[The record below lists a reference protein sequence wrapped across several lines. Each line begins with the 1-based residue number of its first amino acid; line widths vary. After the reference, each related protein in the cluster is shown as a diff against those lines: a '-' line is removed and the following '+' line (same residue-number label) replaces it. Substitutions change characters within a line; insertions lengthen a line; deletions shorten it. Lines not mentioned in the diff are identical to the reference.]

1 MMRLL
6 SDIWEL
12 FFPRYC
18 VICGKRLLQ
27 GEEHLCLDCLCALP
41 RIRFYSL
48 GNNEMAKLLWGK
60 MPIERA
66 SAFLYYSKGGDVR
79 ELLYQLKYYGNQ
91 EIGHFLGRCMA
102 KELLSSGFF
111 DGIEGIVPVPLHDK
125 KRKSRGYN
133 QSELLSEGIS
143 YATNIPVWPNVLR
156 RKLYTETQ
164 TRKGNYERWNSVSDV
179 FECVADANFSGKHIL
194 LVDDVL
200 TTGATL
206 VACADAL
213 KGIAGMRISVLTLA
227 WAAES

>member
-1 MMRLL
+1 M
-6 SDIWEL
+6 
-12 FFPRYC
+12 
-18 VICGKRLLQ
+18 ICGKRLLQ

-102 KELLSSGFF
+102 KELLFSGFF

-143 YATNIPVWPNVLR
+143 YATNIPVWSNVLR

-164 TRKGNYERWNSVSDV
+164 TRKGNYERWNNVSDV

-213 KGIAGMRISVLTLA
+213 KGIEGMRISVLTLA

>member
-1 MMRLL
+1 
-6 SDIWEL
+6 
-12 FFPRYC
+12 
-18 VICGKRLLQ
+18 
-27 GEEHLCLDCLCALP
+27 
-41 RIRFYSL
+41 
-48 GNNEMAKLLWGK
+48 
-60 MPIERA
+60 
-66 SAFLYYSKGGDVR
+66 
-79 ELLYQLKYYGNQ
+79 
-91 EIGHFLGRCMA
+91 MA
-102 KELLSSGFF
+102 KELLFSGFF

-143 YATNIPVWPNVLR
+143 YATNIPVWSNVLR
-156 RKLYTETQ
+156 RKQYTETQ
-164 TRKGNYERWNSVSDV
+164 TRKGNYERWNNVSDV
-179 FECVADANFSGKHIL
+179 FECVADANFFGKHIL

>member
-1 MMRLL
+1 M
-6 SDIWEL
+6 
-12 FFPRYC
+12 
-18 VICGKRLLQ
+18 ICGKRLLQ

-143 YATNIPVWPNVLR
+143 YATNIPVWSNVLR
-156 RKLYTETQ
+156 RKQYTETQ
-164 TRKGNYERWNSVSDV
+164 TRKGNYERWNNVSDV
-179 FECVADANFSGKHIL
+179 FECVADANFFGKHIL

-213 KGIAGMRISVLTLA
+213 KGIAGMRISVLALA